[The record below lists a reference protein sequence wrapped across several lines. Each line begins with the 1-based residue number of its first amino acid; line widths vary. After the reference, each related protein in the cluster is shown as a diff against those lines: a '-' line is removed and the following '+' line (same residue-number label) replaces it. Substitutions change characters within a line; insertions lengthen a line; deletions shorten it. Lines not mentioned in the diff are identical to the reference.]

1 MKITVVAAVIVTYE
15 AELAAL
21 AKLLNVLT
29 NQVNC
34 IYVVDNG
41 SSNQQA
47 VAAIVKPSNKNVW
60 IPLKTNIGLAAA
72 QNIAIRIM
80 LTSSASHV
88 ALFDQDSLPAGDMI
102 AALLNA
108 EAEIAKHQSKIAA
121 LGPCY
126 FDERQQNPPPFIAVK
141 GLSLKRFTCESPS
154 LVHPVDYL
162 IASGSLISREAIV
175 AVGLMREDFF
185 IDYID
190 IEWGLR
196 AKSIGYQ
203 SYGICAAKMAHSLGE
218 SPINFLGKK
227 IPLHSPLRHYY
238 HFRNA
243 VLLYRSD
250 VAPLNWK
257 IVDGYKLLLKFVFYS
272 LFARPRTKQCWSMI
286 RGAVHG
292 VFNKLP

>member
-1 MKITVVAAVIVTYE
+1 MNETIVAAVIVTFE
-15 AELAAL
+15 AELDALTKLLEAL
-21 AKLLNVLT
+21 A
-29 NQVNC
+29 NQVDC

-41 SSNQQA
+41 SSNQPIIGA
-47 VAAIVKPSNKNVW
+47 KVKQNSRNIW
-60 IPLKTNIGLAAA
+60 LPLKTNIGLAAA
-72 QNIAIRIM
+72 QNIAIRVM
-80 LTSSASHV
+80 LTSSATHI
-88 ALFDQDSLPAGDMI
+88 ALFDQDSVPANNMI
-102 AALLNA
+102 AALIAA
-108 EAEIAKHQSKIAA
+108 EAKIAKQQPKIAA

-141 GLSLKRFTCESPS
+141 GLSLKRFTCDSPN

-175 AVGLMREDFF
+175 AIGLMREDFF

-203 SYGICAAKMAHSLGE
+203 SYGVCAAKMAHSLGD
-218 SPINFLGKK
+218 SPIEFMGKK

-243 VLLYRSD
+243 VLLYKSD

-257 IVDGYKLLLKFVFYS
+257 IVDGYKLLLKFGFYS
-272 LFARPRTKQCWSMI
+272 LFAKPRIKQCSSMI
-286 RGAVHG
+286 RGVVHG
-292 VFNKLP
+292 IFK